1 MLKDHGL
8 GMCEE
13 VFFSMTLSNIKMY
26 GITATV
32 PSDIGMAANKNRKK
46 TTSVPSEIN
55 CVTFAIPD
63 APYFYELLTIFY
75 FSPSIP
81 KRCLFSTRLFLG
93 LLTWESL

>member
-13 VFFSMTLSNIKMY
+13 MFFSMILNNIKMY

-46 TTSVPSEIN
+46 KKKKGGQWPLHLKVEISLGKS
-55 CVTFAIPD
+55 A
-63 APYFYELLTIFY
+63 
-75 FSPSIP
+75 
-81 KRCLFSTRLFLG
+81 CLCHLMFFLV
-93 LLTWESL
+93 S